1 MISIKKSLDID
12 PPGLEPPKVATKMLK
27 LKFYKVKNVF

>member
-12 PPGLEPPKVATKMLK
+12 PPGYGYPYLRMNTIFAINGL
-27 LKFYKVKNVF
+27 